1 MILWSHIK
9 NEKKKSLEGALAIFY
24 ETKHTLTNLAIMFLA
39 IYPKDLKTY
48 VYTKI
53 FMDVYRNYS

>member
-1 MILWSHIK
+1 M
-9 NEKKKSLEGALAIFY
+9 KKKSLEGDLAIFY
-24 ETKHTLTNLAIMFLA
+24 KTKHTFTNLAIMFLA